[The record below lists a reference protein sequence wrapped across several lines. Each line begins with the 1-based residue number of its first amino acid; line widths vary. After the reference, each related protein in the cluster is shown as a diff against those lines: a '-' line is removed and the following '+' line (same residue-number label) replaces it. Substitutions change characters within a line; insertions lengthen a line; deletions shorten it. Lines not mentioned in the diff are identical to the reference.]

1 MSDIGVQSVAAAD
14 PQESGLS
21 QWQRVTNTFTSPSK
35 TFEDIKRGNKS
46 WWMPWLILSA
56 VGYLFFAA
64 VFLKVGMQQVVDNQ
78 IHLNPSQEEKLAQA
92 PPAAR
97 EMTNKISLYV
107 TEGAFA
113 ANPVLLFAVDAV
125 VSVVLWGTINF
136 VFGGKAKFGS
146 IFALW
151 FFAVLPSVIKTLLGT
166 VVIFSGAA
174 PESFNVKNFAPTNLG
189 AFLNPIDTNKALYA
203 LATSLDVVTIW
214 TLVLLGI
221 GVATVAG
228 VKRTSGYIAVF
239 GWWAIIVLVGVGFAL
254 VTG

>member
-1 MSDIGVQSVAAAD
+1 
-14 PQESGLS
+14 
-21 QWQRVTNTFTSPSK
+21 
-35 TFEDIKRGNKS
+35 
-46 WWMPWLILSA
+46 
-56 VGYLFFAA
+56 
-64 VFLKVGMQQVVDNQ
+64 
-78 IHLNPSQEEKLAQA
+78 
-92 PPAAR
+92 
-97 EMTNKISLYV
+97 
-107 TEGAFA
+107 
-113 ANPVLLFAVDAV
+113 
-125 VSVVLWGTINF
+125 
-136 VFGGKAKFGS
+136 
-146 IFALW
+146 
-151 FFAVLPSVIKTLLGT
+151 